1 MPNFKVLKE
10 LLGNPQIPKFY
21 LFSKLFRERFWYRI
35 IGLFKTRRFGTF
47 CIHPSAKV
55 RCTSKIYQL
64 GKGIIRIGY
73 DCNIDALSENGI
85 VCKGNVNLGEH
96 TYITCTSDMQALG
109 KGIVIGNKSSL
120 GTHGFYGC
128 AGGIEIGENVL
139 IGNFVSMHSENHN
152 FERLDVPIDK
162 QGVSHKGI
170 KIGNDCWL
178 GAKVTILDG
187 VTIGDGCVIAA
198 GAVVTSNIPDFSIA
212 AGVPA
217 KIIKKRKE

>member
-1 MPNFKVLKE
+1 M
-10 LLGNPQIPKFY
+10 
-21 LFSKLFRERFWYRI
+21 
-35 IGLFKTRRFGTF
+35 
-47 CIHPSAKV
+47 
-55 RCTSKIYQL
+55 
-64 GKGIIRIGY
+64 
-73 DCNIDALSENGI
+73 
-85 VCKGNVNLGEH
+85 
-96 TYITCTSDMQALG
+96 
-109 KGIVIGNKSSL
+109 

-128 AGGIEIGENVL
+128 AGGIEIWENVL

-217 KIIKKRKE
+217 KIIKKEKNESIVYYA